1 MLPVS
6 TNAVI
11 FFENAMVKPPKLT
24 EGQKRKLKIFETKLR
39 GAVYKGNYEHAKELV
54 FDIQNLLRPTGH
66 ETRLMKSKNW
76 LFEAALEAGE
86 LGIAERGFQGILQKM
101 NKSTRVYLEASAL
114 LAIVYLRQ
122 GKITEAEPFMRA
134 VLRNDKIIK
143 SEKRNRQFRLNVI
156 KRFEEEAT
164 IASFRNKF
172 RERMSARNIQ
182 NEAGQLLQQKTDE
195 EIYEMIGKAS
205 PPETKQLILKVSEFA
220 KKQLPPADIKL
231 LPSPRDRIN
240 DKNVGITVFQA
251 SKNVLW
257 RSLCDPKS
265 DIYQAWV
272 HKGIGFFFSKIYL
285 GTAVIQ
291 SLTNIGMGIK
301 SLAVPLTALIIK
313 FGIEIYCEKYKPQG
327 VMLE

>member
-1 MLPVS
+1 M
-6 TNAVI
+6 T
-11 FFENAMVKPPKLT
+11 KPPKLT
-24 EGQKRKLKIFETKLR
+24 DEQKRKLKIFEAKLR
-39 GAVYKGNYEHAKELV
+39 NAVYKGNYRHAKELV
-54 FDIQNLLRPTGH
+54 LDIQNLLRPTGH

-86 LGIAERGFQGILQKM
+86 LGIAENGFRGVIQKT
-101 NKSTRVYLEASAL
+101 NKNTRVYLEAQAL

-122 GKITEAEPFMRA
+122 GKISEAEPLMKK
-134 VLRNDKIIK
+134 VLKSDNVIK
-143 SEKRNRQFRLNVI
+143 SERKNRQFRVNVI

-172 RERMSARNIQ
+172 RERMSARDIQ
-182 NEAGQLLQQKTDE
+182 NEAGALIQQRTDD

-205 PPETKQLILKVSEFA
+205 PPETKQLILRVSEFA

-231 LPSPRDRIN
+231 LPSPKDRIN

-251 SKNVLW
+251 AKTVMW
-257 RSLCDPKS
+257 RSLCDPQS

-285 GTAVIQ
+285 GSAVAQ
-291 SLTNIGMGIK
+291 ALTNLGMGIK
-301 SLAVPLTALIIK
+301 ALAVPITALIIK
-313 FGIEIYCEKYKPQG
+313 FGIEVYCEKYKPQG
-327 VMLE
+327 IMLE